1 LSQKSLFLKNFGEL
15 RPLQWV
21 QATDISVAQALEI
34 QMKKKMLVIGGIAA
48 ATLLVGGWALAQSA
62 DHGHGGMRGM
72 GMGMHGQMGQG
83 TPGQMGQG
91 MRGQMGPGMRGQMG
105 PGMMMGMMGGNAT
118 ASELGGL
125 HEMFGN
131 HDKIKRTVAN
141 LPDGIRTVTES
152 DDPETA
158 ATIKKHVAEMG
169 KRVEEGRDP
178 GLPIET
184 PALHAIFRDK
194 DKIKTTY
201 ETTEKGVIVV
211 QTSTDATAVKAL
223 QDHAAEVT
231 DLAQRGMVAAHE
243 AMMKNGGGMMGR
255 GMRGAMNGPQ
265 HEH

>member
-1 LSQKSLFLKNFGEL
+1 MHTSNG
-15 RPLQWV
+15 
-21 QATDISVAQALEI
+21 TSVAQALEI
-34 QMKKKMLVIGGIAA
+34 QMKKKVLVIGGFVA

-62 DHGHGGMRGM
+62 GHGPGGMRGM

-83 TPGQMGQG
+83 MRSQMGSG
-91 MRGQMGPGMRGQMG
+91 MVGMGAR
-105 PGMMMGMMGGNAT
+105 MMGMNGGSAT
-118 ASELGGL
+118 MDERRDIHGL
-125 HEMFGN
+125 LFN
-131 HDKIKRTVAN
+131 HDRIKRTVTN

-152 DDPETA
+152 DDPEVA
-158 ATIKKHVAEMG
+158 ATIKKHVVDMG

-178 GLPIET
+178 VLPIES
-184 PALHAIFRDK
+184 PALHSIFRDK

-201 ETTEKGVIVV
+201 ETTEKGIVVV

-255 GMRGAMNGPQ
+255 GMNMRGAMAEPQ
-265 HEH
+265 HQH

>member
-1 LSQKSLFLKNFGEL
+1 
-15 RPLQWV
+15 
-21 QATDISVAQALEI
+21 
-34 QMKKKMLVIGGIAA
+34 MKKKVLIFGGITA
-48 ATLLVGGWALAQSA
+48 ATLLVGGWALAQST
-62 DHGHGGMRGM
+62 GHGQGGMHGMGLGM
-72 GMGMHGQMGQG
+72 GMQ
-83 TPGQMGQG
+83 
-91 MRGQMGPGMRGQMG
+91 GQMGPGMRGQMG
-105 PGMMMGMMGGNAT
+105 PAMRGQMGPGMMGMGMMGGNAT
-118 ASELGGL
+118 MGERSDL
-125 HEMFGN
+125 HDLFSN
-131 HDKIKRTVAN
+131 HDKIKRTVTN

-152 DDPETA
+152 DDPQVA

-211 QTSTDATAVKAL
+211 QTSIDTIAVKAL

-255 GMRGAMNGPQ
+255 GMRGAMNDPQ
-265 HEH
+265 HQH